1 MTLLLTGHLGDVYR
15 SRLGLRRRRT
25 VTRAARSQLL
35 PPARENPVH
44 ARRADDRTFR
54 NLELRRVEDER
65 SRLRAADAAV
75 ERDQLFEGA
84 ALVEIRDRRS
94 CRP

>member
-1 MTLLLTGHLGDVYR
+1 M
-15 SRLGLRRRRT
+15 
-25 VTRAARSQLL
+25 
-35 PPARENPVH
+35 H

-54 NLELRRVEDER
+54 NLEPRRVEDER

-84 ALVEIRDRRS
+84 ALVEIRVVEAADHDV
-94 CRP
+94 PDVFEAVGAQ